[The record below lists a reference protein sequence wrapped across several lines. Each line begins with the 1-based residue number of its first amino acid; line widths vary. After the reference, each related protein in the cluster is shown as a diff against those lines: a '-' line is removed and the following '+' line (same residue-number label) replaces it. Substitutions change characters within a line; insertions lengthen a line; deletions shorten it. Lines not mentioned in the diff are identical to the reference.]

1 MRYED
6 NKWPLT
12 QLVSNLHATM
22 VRILVVGVGSIGI
35 VYSVLFTRAG
45 AEVVCVCRSNY
56 AEAKASGLE
65 LKSQLFGD
73 QTIYPVVVS
82 SVNEAAR
89 TSGKPFHYVVVTTK
103 SFPGTQLQS
112 VQSLRPVLNNT
123 TTSVVL
129 LQNGIGI
136 EKDYHEEY
144 PHAQIVSGVVYMPT
158 SRTSPT
164 SVKHTEVERLY
175 LGPSPFG
182 EKHDLARGVSTLLRA
197 GGATVSDCDDIQG
210 ERWKKIVA
218 NGTWNPLCA
227 LSRCRD
233 LQLLAACPLTLQVA
247 NDIMRE
253 ICTVAAAGGY
263 SKYANEEA
271 IAFQMGR
278 SRARDY
284 PGVEPSMMADMNT
297 GREMEVEA
305 ILGGIVKY
313 AQEYN
318 IAVPRLETIYIL
330 LVGLN
335 SSFKN

>member
-1 MRYED
+1 M
-6 NKWPLT
+6 P
-12 QLVSNLHATM
+12 
-22 VRILVVGVGSIGI
+22 RILIVGTGSIGI
-35 VYSVLFTRAG
+35 VYSVIFTRAG

-56 AEAKASGLE
+56 DEARASGLKLE
-65 LKSQLFGD
+65 SQLFGD
-73 QTIYPVVVS
+73 QTIHPTVVS
-82 SVNEAAR
+82 SVDEAAR
-89 TSGKPFHYVVVTTK
+89 TSDKPFDYVVVATK
-103 SFPGTQLQS
+103 SFPGSQLQS
-112 VQSLRPVLNNT
+112 VQSLKPMLNNAA
-123 TTSVVL
+123 TSVVL

-136 EKDYHEEY
+136 EKDYHQEH
-144 PHAQIVSGVVYMPT
+144 PGTQIISGVVYMPT

-182 EKHDLARGVSTLLRA
+182 DKHGLAEGLSTVLRA
-197 GGATVSDCDDIQG
+197 GGATVSDCEDIQG

-233 LQLLAACPLTLQVA
+233 LQLLAASPLTLQVV

-253 ICTVAAAGGY
+253 ICAVAAACGY
-263 SKYANEEA
+263 AKYANEEA
-271 IAFQMGR
+271 IAFQLSR
-278 SRARDY
+278 SRAREY
-284 PGVEPSMMADMNT
+284 PGVEPSMMADMDS

-313 AQEYN
+313 SQEYN
-318 IAVPRLETIYIL
+318 IEVPRLETIYIL

-335 SSFKN
+335 SSFKKQEYT

>member
-1 MRYED
+1 M
-6 NKWPLT
+6 
-12 QLVSNLHATM
+12 A
-22 VRILVVGVGSIGI
+22 RILIVGAGSIGI

-45 AEVVCVCRSNY
+45 ADVVCVCRSNY
-56 AEAKASGLE
+56 EEAKASGLS
-65 LKSQLFGD
+65 LKSQLFGN
-73 QTIYPVVVS
+73 QTIHPVVVS
-82 SVNEAAR
+82 SVDEAAR
-89 TSGKPFHYVVVTTK
+89 ASDKPFDYVVVTTK

-112 VQSLRPVLNNT
+112 VQSLKPVLDNT

-129 LQNGIGI
+129 LQNGTMI

-144 PHAQIVSGVVYMPT
+144 PETQLISGVVYMPT

-182 EKHDLARGVSTLLRA
+182 EKHDLAKGVSTLLRA
-197 GGATVSDCDDIQG
+197 GGATVTDCDDIQG
-210 ERWKKIVA
+210 GRWRKMVA

-233 LQLLAACPLTLQVA
+233 LQLLAASTLTLQVV

-253 ICTVAAAGGY
+253 ICAVAAACGY

-271 IAFQMGR
+271 IAFQMSR

-284 PGVEPSMMADMNT
+284 PGVEPSMMADMNA

-305 ILGGIVKY
+305 ILGGIIKY

-318 IAVPRLETIYIL
+318 ITVPRLETVYIL

-335 SSFKN
+335 SLFKK

>member
-1 MRYED
+1 M
-6 NKWPLT
+6 
-12 QLVSNLHATM
+12 A
-22 VRILVVGVGSIGI
+22 RILIVGVGSIGI
-35 VYSVLFTRAG
+35 VYSVIFTRAG

-56 AEAKASGLE
+56 DEAKASGLKLE
-65 LKSQLFGD
+65 SQLFGD
-73 QTIYPVVVS
+73 QTIHPTVVS
-82 SVNEAAR
+82 SIDEAAG
-89 TSGKPFHYVVVTTK
+89 TSDKPFDYVVVTTK

-112 VQSLRPVLNNT
+112 VQSLKHVLKNN

-136 EKDYHEEY
+136 ERDYHQEH
-144 PHAQIVSGVVYMPT
+144 PDTQLISGVVYMPT

-182 EKHDLARGVSTLLRA
+182 DKHDLARGLSTLLRA
-197 GGATVSDCDDIQG
+197 GGVTVSDCEDIQG

-233 LQLLAACPLTLQVA
+233 LQLLAVSPLALHVV

-253 ICTVAAAGGY
+253 ICAVAAACGY
-263 SKYANEEA
+263 SKYANEEV
-271 IAFQMGR
+271 IAFQLSR

-284 PGVEPSMMADMNT
+284 PGVEPSMMADMDAA
-297 GREMEVEA
+297 REMEVEA
-305 ILGGIVKY
+305 ILGGIIKY

-318 IAVPRLETIYIL
+318 VPAPRLETIYIL

-335 SSFKN
+335 SVFENKK